1 MTVPTYDYDQRH
13 WRKIYRPEELN
24 KIGELLTGI
33 PASEIIPTN
42 NKPTVRIQRSG
53 LLKAAS
59 VQHKDDRVEKVLRL
73 LTGNI

>member
-42 NKPTVRIQRSG
+42 NKPTVRIQRPGS
-53 LLKAAS
+53 L
-59 VQHKDDRVEKVLRL
+59 
-73 LTGNI
+73 

>member
-33 PASEIIPTN
+33 PADEIIPTN
-42 NKPTVRIQRSG
+42 NKPTVRIQKRTG

-59 VQHKDDRVEKVLRL
+59 VQKR
-73 LTGNI
+73 